1 MPRVDLHVHS
11 TASDGEVPPAD
22 VIEAAKRTG
31 LAAVALTD
39 HDTLDGLEPALSAA
53 AGRGI
58 QVVPG
63 CEFSV
68 AVTWGEMHLLGYFLP
83 FDDPELNHFLGEQRT
98 KRVER
103 AQAIVDRLH
112 EARVPAELDVVIAEA
127 GAGSVGRP
135 HVARTLVKSGA
146 VRTVN
151 EAFDR
156 FLADGRPAYVPKDLP
171 SLEQVTELVRRVA
184 GVTSAAH
191 LGSRATRSFLVEL
204 KAAGVDG
211 IEVIHPAHDDG
222 TVRRVRA
229 LSGSLNMLPTGGS
242 DWHGD
247 SAAQGDRASLGSLQ
261 VPESWLKGIEALH
274 MERMAR

>member
-53 AGRGI
+53 DGLGI
-58 QVVPG
+58 RVVPG

-68 AVTWGEMHLLGYFLP
+68 AVAWGEMHLIGYFLP
-83 FDDPELNHFLGEQRT
+83 PDDPELNRFLGEQRS

-103 AQAIVDRLH
+103 AQAIVDLLH
-112 EARVPAELDVVIAEA
+112 KAQVPAELDIVIAEA

-146 VRTVN
+146 VRNVN

-156 FLADGRPAYVPKDLP
+156 FLADGRPAFVPKDLP
-171 SLEQVTELVRRVA
+171 PLEQVTGLVRRVG

-191 LGSRATRSFLVEL
+191 LGSRATSSFLVEL

-211 IEVIHPAHDDG
+211 IEVIHPAHDNVTG
-222 TVRRVRA
+222 RRIRA
-229 LSGSLNMLPTGGS
+229 LSKSLSLLPTGGS

-261 VPESWLKGIEALH
+261 VPESWLERIEALH
-274 MERMAR
+274 AERMMR